1 MVIKVLEIIAAVIIA
16 LVIGIFFL
24 GLFRKIIARIQW
36 RYGPPIIQPLLDIF
50 KLFHQKGFSHGVIF
64 NLGIILSL
72 AGSIVLITFIPLG
85 GLSTLETSGGLLVI
99 LYIMLFKPLGI
110 ALSGGEGA
118 NPNISVGISRKLIL
132 SLGYEVPLLL
142 ILISTMT
149 YYKTISIVEIVN
161 TQSNFQWS
169 LFSPLFLSGLTY
181 FMILPAI
188 LEIRPFDIA
197 SAPQEISS
205 GPAVEYSGRY
215 LALYHIEHAFSLF
228 ISIAIFVD
236 LFLGGGANPFYF
248 FLKMLVVFI
257 LGAFIHAVFPRFRT
271 EQAIRYLW
279 LWPTVLALIGLIII
293 LVMKVFY
300 G

>member
-1 MVIKVLEIIAAVIIA
+1 MVIKILELIAAVILAFI
-16 LVIGIFFL
+16 IGILFL
-24 GLFRKIIARIQW
+24 GLFRKIVARIHW

-50 KLFHQKGFSHGVIF
+50 KLFHQKGFSHGFVF
-64 NLGIILSL
+64 SLGIIISL
-72 AGSIVLITFIPLG
+72 AASIVLVLFIPFG
-85 GLSTLETSGGLLVI
+85 GLSTLETSGGLFVI
-99 LYIMLFKPLGI
+99 LYIMLIKPLGI

-118 NPNISVGISRKLIL
+118 NPNISIGISRKLIL

-161 TQSNFQWS
+161 AQGNFQWS
-169 LFSPLFLSGLTY
+169 LFSPLCLSGLAY
-181 FMILPAI
+181 FIILPAI

-248 FLKMLVVFI
+248 FLKMMAVFV

-279 LWPTVLALIGLIII
+279 LWPAAMALVGLIII
-293 LVMKVFY
+293 LIMKVIY